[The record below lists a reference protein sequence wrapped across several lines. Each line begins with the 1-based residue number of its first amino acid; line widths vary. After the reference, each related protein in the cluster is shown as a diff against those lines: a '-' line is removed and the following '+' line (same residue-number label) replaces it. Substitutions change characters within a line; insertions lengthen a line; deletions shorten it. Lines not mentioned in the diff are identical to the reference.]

1 MGSSALDLKM
11 AARFWFLSLLVFVGL
26 AVPSTAKFCPREDKD
41 GLECRAQANQFK
53 CGIFFGNLRNDIIW
67 IGAVPDAIPGVRR
80 RGGEQLVREVF
91 PRAMV
96 KLSLQPISH
105 NGKTHVTQRKPTTG
119 AICCSVPKGLSL
131 WISARRP
138 SETLRERTPSE
149 TNFVLKPGGSRS
161 RDQSRMLSLRST
173 APLAEVDGHQL
184 HRTGPEGWL
193 PTSVCAVMPTINTS
207 NATVAV

>member
-91 PRAMV
+91 PRA
-96 KLSLQPISH
+96 
-105 NGKTHVTQRKPTTG
+105 NGKTLSAAYFTQWKNTCDARKPTTG
-119 AICCSVPKGLSL
+119 VICCSVPKGLSL

-138 SETLRERTPSE
+138 SETLRARTPSG

-161 RDQSRMLSLRST
+161 PDQSRMWSLHST

-184 HRTGPEGWL
+184 HLIGPEGWL
-193 PTSVCAVMPTINTS
+193 PTSVCAAMPTINTS